1 MKTSLGV
8 VSAALLLTGA
18 AYVLPAHAQMAQP
31 QPYGSYSTSAP
42 TQPYGAP
49 GWGQTQPYGTTG
61 QMQPYGTTGQMQP
74 YGTTGQTQPYTGAQS
89 YGVTTP
95 TQTYGAN
102 SGVQPYRGSN
112 QAQGQLPQGA
122 YLSNCKDARIDEGTL
137 IAFCQRPDGDWHT
150 TQLRV
155 NQCLNANDVVNVK
168 GDLACG
174 MGTGYGSSRP
184 PAPQRPY

>member
-18 AYVLPAHAQMAQP
+18 AYVLPAHAQMSQP

-74 YGTTGQTQPYTGAQS
+74 YGTTSQTQPYGTTGQTQSYGTTGQPYGTTGQMQPYGTTGQMQPYGTTGQTQPYTGAQS

-95 TQTYGAN
+95 TQPTGRTPGFSRTAGAIKRRA
-102 SGVQPYRGSN
+102 SCRRERISVI
-112 QAQGQLPQGA
+112 
-122 YLSNCKDARIDEGTL
+122 ARTPE
-137 IAFCQRPDGDWHT
+137 PM
-150 TQLRV
+150 
-155 NQCLNANDVVNVK
+155 K
-168 GDLACG
+168 G
-174 MGTGYGSSRP
+174 R
-184 PAPQRPY
+184 